1 MVNAQYVQNPISSES
16 IIRWSPDIEK
26 YVRKATRTW
35 CYRLGIRGAD
45 IEDLEQDAV
54 LTAWGRCENGK
65 IKYKEGLWFL
75 ARNTVL
81 DFRARKG
88 RIETCPLDELTVR
101 ILSNPLDKMILEE
114 LERQL
119 PELVM
124 LASARA
130 DGFEWE
136 LIAENLGVPCGTLR
150 VRYSRMVKKAVE
162 QFGDELYD
170 LFRIER
176 I

>member
-1 MVNAQYVQNPISSES
+1 MANAHYTQNAPTLDT
-16 IIRWSPDIEK
+16 IIHWSPEIEK
-26 YVRKATRTW
+26 LVRKATRTW
-35 CYRLGIRGAD
+35 CYRLGVRGTD

-65 IKYKEGLWFL
+65 IRYKEGLWFL

-81 DFRARKG
+81 DFRARSG
-88 RIETCPLDELTVR
+88 RIGTCELDEFSVR
-101 ILSNPLDKMILEE
+101 ILSNPLDRMVLEE
-114 LERQL
+114 LERQM

-150 VRYSRMVKKAVE
+150 VRFSRLVKKAVE